1 MTFVTWVAYVQKT
14 YTKQVWSIVYL
25 FLGFVRTSC
34 TVNDGSTLPFLI
46 NLSVKEPAAFFH
58 FYYERTQIYFVETA
72 ELGKEKR
79 L

>member
-34 TVNDGSTLPFLI
+34 TVNDGSTLSFLI
-46 NLSVKEPAAFFH
+46 NLSVKEPAAFF

>member
-1 MTFVTWVAYVQKT
+1 M
-14 YTKQVWSIVYL
+14 

-34 TVNDGSTLPFLI
+34 TVNDGSTLSFLI